1 MGILKSMEAE
11 PSVTKSMSSSTSDD
25 TYANSRLV
33 KLADFLG
40 AFSLFLGFT
49 ELLFGGGFSHQIGL
63 GGHDTLLRL
72 YGVREIVTG
81 VLILASRNKT
91 PWVWLR
97 VIGDAL
103 DIATLGW
110 AGMRDPN
117 IMSNVMIANVT
128 VLPIV
133 ILDIVCAI
141 KLTTSSRKTSTTS

>member
-1 MGILKSMEAE
+1 M
-11 PSVTKSMSSSTSDD
+11 STSTSEL
-25 TYANSRLV
+25 TYENSWLI

-63 GGHDTLLRL
+63 GGQDMLVRI

-110 AGMRDPN
+110 GSMRDPN
-117 IMSNVMIANVT
+117 VMSNIMIANVT

-141 KLTTSSRKTSTTS
+141 KLTKAGRRRA

>member
-1 MGILKSMEAE
+1 MSTGASEA
-11 PSVTKSMSSSTSDD
+11 
-25 TYANSRLV
+25 TYQNSGLI

-49 ELLFGGGFSHQIGL
+49 ELVFGGGFSHQIGL
-63 GGHDTLLRL
+63 GGLDMLVRA

-110 AGMRDPN
+110 ASMRDPN
-117 IMSNVMIANVT
+117 VMSNIMIANVT

-141 KLTTSSRKTSTTS
+141 KLTKASRRRS

>member
-1 MGILKSMEAE
+1 M
-11 PSVTKSMSSSTSDD
+11 TSTASRD
-25 TYANSRLV
+25 TYADSRLV

-40 AFSLFLGFT
+40 AFSLFIGFT
-49 ELLFGGGFSHQIGL
+49 ELLFGGGFAHQIGL
-63 GGHDTLLRL
+63 GGHDMLLRI

-103 DIATLGW
+103 DIATLAWG
-110 AGMRDPN
+110 GMRDPN
-117 IMSNVMIANVT
+117 VMSNVLIANVT

-133 ILDIVCAI
+133 ILDVVCAI
-141 KLTTSSRKTSTTS
+141 MLTMSSRRRASVNS

>member
-1 MGILKSMEAE
+1 MD
-11 PSVTKSMSSSTSDD
+11 MSTIASAP
-25 TYANSRLV
+25 TYENSRLI

-63 GGHDTLLRL
+63 GGLDMLVRI

-81 VLILASRNKT
+81 ILILASRNKT
-91 PWVWLR
+91 PWIWLR
-97 VIGDAL
+97 VAGDAL

-110 AGMRDPN
+110 ASMRDPN
-117 IMSNVMIANVT
+117 VMSTIMIANLT

-141 KLTTSSRKTSTTS
+141 KLTKRSRS